1 MRLSAAQVEMA
12 ANQLHAEAIPED
24 HPLIPKL
31 NELFGD
37 HTYFLDSHGL
47 SVVEQAGKEA
57 STESS
62 ADSST
67 PSAGGTAVVVS
78 LANWTDSN
86 PPKLEAHEPELTDN
100 VVTLSP
106 DGG

>member
-12 ANQLHAEAIPED
+12 ASQLNAEAIPEN

-31 NELFGD
+31 NQLFGD
-37 HTYFLDSHGL
+37 HTYFLDDHGL
-47 SVVEQAGKEA
+47 SVVEQAA
-57 STESS
+57 N
-62 ADSST
+62 DSST
-67 PSAGGTAVVVS
+67 PSSDGKAVVVS

-86 PPKLEAHEPELTDN
+86 PPKLEAHEPELTDS
-100 VVTLSP
+100 VVTLST

>member
-12 ANQLHAEAIPED
+12 ASQLQAEALPEN

-37 HTYFLDSHGL
+37 HTYFLDSSGL
-47 SVVEQAGKEA
+47 SVVEQAA
-57 STESS
+57 DES
-62 ADSST
+62 AT
-67 PSAGGTAVVVS
+67 PSAGRTAVVVN

-86 PPKLEAHEPELTDN
+86 PPKLEAHEPELTDS
-100 VVTLSP
+100 VVTLST